1 MERRCI
7 LVVSRPCSMLLL
19 IQKEPPELYYI
30 KLRKVHLPVDIP
42 VYDSLYMRPTP
53 YVSMCVCVPLFV
65 CIHLVYMSH
74 SVCVS
79 FRVSLTPC
87 MCHFVC
93 GPFRMFFT
101 LCVPY
106 FVCVQL
112 CMFPNPCVSRFQLS
126 VFHFIFILLF
136 TFCVSHLVCPN
147 LCLSVRYK

>member
-19 IQKEPPELYYI
+19 TRKEPPELYYI
-30 KLRKVHLPVDIP
+30 KVRKMHLPVDTP

-53 YVSMCVCVPLFV
+53 YVSNCVCVPLFV

-79 FRVSLTPC
+79 FRVSLTTC

-101 LCVPY
+101 
-106 FVCVQL
+106 
-112 CMFPNPCVSRFQLS
+112 PCVSNS
-126 VFHFIFILLF
+126 VCIPLRVYPAFNLVCVYHFILIILF
-136 TFCVSHLVCPN
+136 TFCVSHLVCPT